1 MFFAAFAQV
10 HSGVEPHEG
19 DGFVIITSASDAGMV
34 DIHDRRPVVLTAEDA
49 RAWLDSETTPQKA
62 EALAKEHYRIV
73 DDFEPRLIAQW

>member
-1 MFFAAFAQV
+1 M
-10 HSGVEPHEG
+10 
-19 DGFVIITSASDAGMV
+19 IITSASDAGMV